1 MNKKAHRRIIY
12 NKENLRG
19 GRLNKYADL
28 KKMTF
33 TASLISLL
41 IGASAGTAVS
51 ALLLSLCSLMFV
63 KLGTVPTAAA
73 PVITGVVGAV
83 GAFCAGYMTVKL
95 FKSRGLLMGALAG
108 LMFFLSVLLGAVI
121 SGGTNDPASLLPKL
135 AVFLAA
141 GSVGGVI
148 RVNKRVSVK
157 RIK

>member
-1 MNKKAHRRIIY
+1 MNQY
-12 NKENLRG
+12 T
-19 GRLNKYADL
+19 DL

-41 IGASAGTAVS
+41 IGASVGTAVS
-51 ALLLSLCSLMFV
+51 ALLLSLCSLLFV
-63 KLGTVPTAAA
+63 KLGAVPVAVA
-73 PVITGVVGAV
+73 PVITGVIGAV

-108 LMFFLSVLLGAVI
+108 MMFFLSVVLGAVI
-121 SGGTNDPASLLPKL
+121 SGGTQDLTSLLPRL
-135 AVFLAA
+135 AIFLAA

-148 RVNKRVSVK
+148 RVNKRVRVN